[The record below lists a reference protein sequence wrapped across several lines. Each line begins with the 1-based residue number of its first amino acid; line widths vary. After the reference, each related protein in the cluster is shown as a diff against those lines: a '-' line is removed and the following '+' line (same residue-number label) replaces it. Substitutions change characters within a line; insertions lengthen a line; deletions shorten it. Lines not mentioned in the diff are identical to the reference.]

1 MYLEHLWIC
10 CPCGV
15 LDPSQGC
22 WGTAV
27 SLGVNLERFLAMPST
42 QCLIGLQLG
51 RHCFHPH
58 LELYLGADRGV
69 SNKYLGKRWNTSDS
83 YLRNNWSD
91 GRGTRVQFKARLP
104 CFLLQQ
110 SHLLCGPLFPWVRS
124 KMAGL
129 FPSHSHVCDWSESGE
144 HRSRSTMLS

>member
-10 CPCGV
+10 CHCGV

-51 RHCFHPH
+51 PHCFHPR
-58 LELYLGADRGV
+58 LELYLGADIVV
-69 SNKYLGKRWNTSDS
+69 SNKYLGRDEILLTLTWETTGLMEGAPEFNSKPG
-83 YLRNNWSD
+83 YH
-91 GRGTRVQFKARLP
+91 

-124 KMAGL
+124 KMARL
-129 FPSHSHVCDWSESGE
+129 FPSHSHVCDWNESGE
-144 HRSRSTMLS
+144 HWSRSTMLS